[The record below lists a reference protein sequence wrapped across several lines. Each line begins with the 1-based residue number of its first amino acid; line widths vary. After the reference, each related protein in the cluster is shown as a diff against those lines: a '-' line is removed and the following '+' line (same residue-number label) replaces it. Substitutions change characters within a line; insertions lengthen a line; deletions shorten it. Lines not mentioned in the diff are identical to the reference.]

1 MVNVLPDTVA
11 TPMPTDGR
19 NRGPRPRGGMVE
31 SCVVW
36 NGRTASWPGIDVFAD
51 GRIVECI

>member
-19 NRGPRPRGGMVE
+19 NRGLIPRGGIVE

-36 NGRTASWPGIDVFAD
+36 KRRTASWSGIEVFAD
-51 GRIVECI
+51 ERIVECI